1 MQTFR
6 TRFTTDVSQHR
17 RAMGE
22 FRAQT
27 CAAVQEA
34 RNQILSLGALSI
46 GGLGMKDLVKDV
58 ILLGGEMQQTETAFE
73 VMLGSAEKGRA
84 AI

>member
-1 MQTFR
+1 
-6 TRFTTDVSQHR
+6 
-17 RAMGE
+17 MGE

-73 VMLGSAEKGRA
+73 VMLE
-84 AI
+84 